1 MVENQ
6 AMAFCYILPN
16 LFCNKPMNKAN
27 AMARCEAI
35 VAIEKVQHTITFH
48 NIIFCP
54 YIRQVLPL

>member
-1 MVENQ
+1 VVENQ

-16 LFCNKPMNKAN
+16 LFYNKPRNKAN
-27 AMARCEAI
+27 AMARCETI
-35 VAIEKVQHTITFH
+35 VAIVKVQHTITFH